1 MGAGG
6 ETVGPSGQT
15 GGASAGAAG
24 ASGSGAGGVGSGVG
38 SAGTGGAASP
48 CATNQLLSNG
58 DFETG
63 SEPWVSFTTG
73 QDALIYDSTEELYAG
88 VLAHGGDRLAW
99 LGGVPNETN
108 RLSQTVTLP
117 ANALRLT
124 FAGALRIQL
133 IEQHPIVDFLRISLV
148 VSGQRLPLFEFDN
161 GDFTDDWFDIGMPV
175 DVTAYAGQAIT
186 LEIESQIGAG
196 PGTNFYV
203 DDLALVPGCSP

>member
-1 MGAGG
+1 M
-6 ETVGPSGQT
+6 
-15 GGASAGAAG
+15 ASAGA
-24 ASGSGAGGVGSGVG
+24 
-38 SAGTGGAASP
+38 GGATSS
-48 CATNQLLSNG
+48 CSIDQLLSNG
-58 DFETG
+58 DFEAG

-73 QDALIYDSTEELYAG
+73 QDALIYDSSEETYAG
-88 VLAHGGDRLAW
+88 VLAHGGQRLGW

-133 IEQHPIVDFLRISLV
+133 FEEHPIVDFLRISLV
-148 VSGQRLPLFEFDN
+148 ASGQRLPLFEFDN
-161 GDFTDDWFDIGMPV
+161 GDATDDWFDIGVPV
-175 DVTAYAGQAIT
+175 DVTPYAGQALT
-186 LEIESQIGAG
+186 LEIETQIGAG